1 MDLDEALRRRLEENL
16 NGSGWGVLEFH
27 PDPSAVRFWLYS
39 VNLVSGPRAGSQAT
53 AEFFRDMQAGTGL
66 FKTIDEAKHQPNEL
80 LGSVILAWN
89 EATDA
94 EERKGLLQPL
104 VIALGAFARSTHT
117 WHLMPPL
124 NEVDG
129 LHFAVVDWQDQNNNL
144 IMRPILLI
152 GEKVPPIE
160 DFISGMAAQ
169 LALHL
174 SHFPDGL
181 PKELL

>member
-16 NGSGWGVLEFH
+16 NGSGWGVLQFH

-39 VNLVSGPRAGSQAT
+39 INLVSGPRAGSQAS

-66 FKTIDEAKHQPNEL
+66 FKTIDEAKHLPNEL
-80 LGSVILAWN
+80 LGSVILAWD
-89 EATDA
+89 EATD
-94 EERKGLLQPL
+94 EVERKGLLQPL
-104 VIALGAFARSTHT
+104 VVSLGAFARSTQT
-117 WHLMPPL
+117 WHHMPSL
-124 NEVDG
+124 NDVDG
-129 LHFAVVDWQDQNNNL
+129 LHFAVVDWKDKHNTL
-144 IMRPILLI
+144 IMRPFLLI
-152 GEKVPPIE
+152 GKKVPPIE
-160 DFISGMAAQ
+160 DFIACMAAQ

>member
-16 NGSGWGVLEFH
+16 KGSGWGVLEFH

-80 LGSVILAWN
+80 LGSVIFAWE
-89 EATDA
+89 EATD
-94 EERKGLLQPL
+94 EVERKGLLQRL
-104 VIALGAFARSTHT
+104 VIGLGAFARSTQT
-117 WHLMPPL
+117 WRVMPPL
-124 NEVDG
+124 AEVDG
-129 LHFAVVDWQDQNNNL
+129 LHFVVVDWQDKNNNL

-152 GEKVPPIE
+152 GEKVPPIN
-160 DFISGMAAQ
+160 DFIAGMAGQ

-181 PKELL
+181 PKEFL